1 MINIKT
7 YGIMKA
13 SDIDDP
19 KSFTGS
25 KEVTTNPSIRN
36 KQCSQC

>member
-7 YGIMKA
+7 YGIIKA
-13 SDIDDP
+13 SDVDDP

-25 KEVTTNPSIRN
+25 KEVTTNPIRN
-36 KQCSQC
+36 TLCSQ

>member
-19 KSFTGS
+19 KSLTGS
-25 KEVTTNPSIRN
+25 KEVTTNPIRN
-36 KQCSQC
+36 TQCSQ

>member
-7 YGIMKA
+7 YGIIKA

-19 KSFTGS
+19 KSFTGY
-25 KEVTTNPSIRN
+25 KEVTTNTSVRN
-36 KQCSQC
+36 TQCSQ

>member
-7 YGIMKA
+7 YGIIKA
-13 SDIDDP
+13 SDVDDP

-25 KEVTTNPSIRN
+25 KEVQLILV
-36 KQCSQC
+36 